1 MTLRTAPERMT
12 MRMREEPDDT
22 RRSATPV
29 RIFFASVVTG
39 LYDGDVGC
47 IEENYAQLLNK
58 VFPVIVIKPFPL
70 VRESVLLVSQ

>member
-1 MTLRTAPERMT
+1 MTLRTAPERMM
-12 MRMREEPDDT
+12 MRLREEPDDT

-47 IEENYAQLLNK
+47 IEETYMLSYST
-58 VFPVIVIKPFPL
+58 
-70 VRESVLLVSQ
+70 RYSQYHN